1 MECCGYRIMDG
12 TLVDVLFVLSGF
24 AFLMGGG
31 EALVQ
36 GATRISQNL
45 SVSPLVV
52 GFTVVAVGTSLPE
65 LAVAIEAIGNDA
77 PDIAIGGVLGSNVAN
92 VMLVLGTAALLGAK
106 SEGGEDVKRDA
117 MAVIVATIFMAIFVF
132 RGEVPLFGG
141 VVMLSCLLAYY
152 YYTYT
157 RAIAGDDEY
166 EFEDSWLPSSMS
178 VAIPACIIGGATI
191 WLGAK
196 LLVDGSTSIAE
207 TFGVSEAVIGLTI
220 VALGTSLPELAVTVV
235 AGLRGQGGVAVG
247 NVLGSNVMNI
257 MGIVGIASIFGGG
270 IAIDSEFT
278 RDIMVVIA
286 TSGFVVTAFLRGKEF
301 SKIVGSL
308 MILTY
313 LSYMTYLSGLLD
325 ALV

>member
-1 MECCGYRIMDG
+1 MDG
-12 TLVDVLFVLSGF
+12 TLVDILFVLSGF
-24 AFLMGGG
+24 VFLMGGG

-65 LAVAIEAIGNDA
+65 LAVAIEAISNDS
-77 PDIAIGGVLGSNVAN
+77 PDIAVGGVLGSNVAN
-92 VMLVLGTAALLGAK
+92 VMLVLGAAAVMGAQ
-106 SEGGEDVKRDA
+106 SESGEGVKRDSV
-117 MAVIVATIFMAIFVF
+117 AVIVATMFMAFFVF
-132 RGEVPLFGG
+132 SGEVPVAGG
-141 VVMLSCLLAYY
+141 LVMLTCLLAYY
-152 YYTYT
+152 YYTYS

-166 EFEDSWLPSSMS
+166 DFEDSWLPSNMS
-178 VAIPACIIGGATI
+178 VAIPSCLLGGGMI
-191 WLGAK
+191 WLGAR

-220 VALGTSLPELAVTVV
+220 VALGTSLPELAVTVI

-257 MGIVGIASIFGGG
+257 MGIIGIASIFGGG
-270 IAIDSEFT
+270 IAVDSEFT
-278 RDIMVVIA
+278 RDIVVVIA
-286 TSGFVVTAFLRGKEF
+286 TSGFVVTVFLRGKEF
-301 SKIVGSL
+301 SKTVGSL

-313 LSYMTYLSGLLD
+313 LSYMIYLGGLLD
-325 ALV
+325 GLV

>member
-1 MECCGYRIMDG
+1 MDE

-166 EFEDSWLPSSMS
+166 EFEDSWLPRNMS

-301 SKIVGSL
+301 SKTVGSL

-313 LSYMTYLSGLLD
+313 LSYMTYLSGLLV

>member
-1 MECCGYRIMDG
+1 MDE

-132 RGEVPLFGG
+132 RGEVPLVGG

-166 EFEDSWLPSSMS
+166 EFEDSWLPRNMS

-270 IAIDSEFT
+270 VAIDSEFT

-301 SKIVGSL
+301 SKTVGSL

-313 LSYMTYLSGLLD
+313 LSYMTYLSGLLV

>member
-1 MECCGYRIMDG
+1 VDG
-12 TLVDVLFVLSGF
+12 TIIDILFVLSGF

-65 LAVAIEAIGNDA
+65 LAVVIEAISNDS
-77 PDIAIGGVLGSNVAN
+77 PDIAVGGVLGSNVAN
-92 VMLVLGTAALLGAK
+92 FMLVLGAAAVMGAQ
-106 SEGGEDVKRDA
+106 SEGGEGVKRDSI
-117 MAVIVATIFMAIFVF
+117 AVIVATVFMSVFVF
-132 RGEVPLFGG
+132 GGEVPMTGG
-141 VVMLSCLLAYY
+141 LVMLTCLLAYY
-152 YYTYT
+152 YYTYS

-166 EFEDSWLPSSMS
+166 KFEDSWLPNNMS
-178 VAIPACIIGGATI
+178 AAIPACLVGGGVI
-191 WLGAK
+191 WLGAI
-196 LLVDGSTSIAE
+196 LLVDGSTNIAE
-207 TFGVSEAVIGLTI
+207 TYGVSEAVIGLTI

-257 MGIVGIASIFGGG
+257 MGIIGIASIVGDG
-270 IAIDSEFT
+270 IAVDSEFT
-278 RDIMVVIA
+278 RDIVVVIA
-286 TSGFVVTAFLRGKEF
+286 TSGFVVTVFLRGKEI
-301 SKIVGSL
+301 SKAVGSL

-313 LSYMTYLSGLLD
+313 LSYMTYLSGLLNG
-325 ALV
+325 LV

>member
-1 MECCGYRIMDG
+1 MDG

-24 AFLMGGG
+24 VFLMGGG

-117 MAVIVATIFMAIFVF
+117 MAVIVATIFMTIFVF
-132 RGEVPLFGG
+132 RGEVPLVGG

-166 EFEDSWLPSSMS
+166 EFEDSWLPRNMS
-178 VAIPACIIGGATI
+178 VAIPACIIGGTTI

-270 IAIDSEFT
+270 IAVDSEFT

-313 LSYMTYLSGLLD
+313 LSYMTYLSGLLG

>member
-1 MECCGYRIMDG
+1 MDE
-12 TLVDVLFVLSGF
+12 TLVDVLFVVSGF

-92 VMLVLGTAALLGAK
+92 VMLVLGTAAVLGTK
-106 SEGGEDVKRDA
+106 SEGGEDVKRDSI
-117 MAVIVATIFMAIFVF
+117 AVIVATIFMAIFVF
-132 RGEVPLFGG
+132 GGEVPLVGG

-152 YYTYT
+152 YYTYS
-157 RAIAGDDEY
+157 RAISGDGEY
-166 EFEDSWLPSSMS
+166 EFEDSWLPRKMS
-178 VAIPACIIGGATI
+178 VAIPACIVGGATI

-196 LLVDGSTSIAE
+196 LLVEGSTSIAG
-207 TFGVSEAVIGLTI
+207 TYGVSEAVIGLTI

-247 NVLGSNVMNI
+247 NILGSNVINI
-257 MGIVGIASIFGGG
+257 MGIIGIASIFGGG
-270 IAIDSEFT
+270 ITVDSEFT

-301 SKIVGSL
+301 SKTVGSM